1 MEGQKENMRMCSTG
15 EPTLLV
21 LSVPHE
27 VVSEESFAE
36 AFALP
41 VAIRDG
47 GILLAL
53 PDLAVGPQAF
63 APSETP
69 DVDTLLGA
77 VKRFEIPLVEENEG
91 GGGSSAVG
99 VSQGVIVL
107 DFSDEV
113 LSYVREYDA
122 SMDAGAW
129 ITPFSQE
136 RPTALPDPLS
146 VFRESIEWVK
156 GQAEDSRVH
165 FYSAQEDLDAP
176 AKGKPPTPSP
186 PVKKNPAAPKRVT
199 NQSIAEQLALISEQM
214 KLITS
219 RQDQME
225 NTMSARGSAE
235 NVSGLQSGK
244 APLPRLSDGLL
255 GVPTPGGGIGPTL
268 VKKAAM
274 LAGPPPKV
282 RAAGAERVT
291 QNLQEPI
298 DPFHTE
304 EAVIGS
310 QEDVTAA
317 LMQQSTA
324 ITALVAHLTGSA
336 DPVSELSSGSSGSGT
351 KGLQRREKLQSELA
365 GRTGGFYL
373 TLMQQIHRR
382 MHPGRP
388 IPKTEEELSSTSLL
402 AYLERHGGYRGQR
415 DLGLT
420 MWVAAHAL
428 DCMAVNDNVGAREY
442 LSLLIVALEQAA
454 ADGNWGIAFLLTLIE
469 EPPLSLFQERLA
481 NVTPH
486 GKPFAPLVPPSWAAI
501 CLAYIREMELL
512 SSKKKETTTKAN
524 PNKPEKD
531 GDPPVSP
538 KRKPRFPKKPAAS
551 PDAQ

>member
-1 MEGQKENMRMCSTG
+1 MEGQKENMRLCSTG

-27 VVSEESFAE
+27 VVSDESFAE

-63 APSETP
+63 APSEAP

-77 VKRFEIPLVEENEG
+77 VKRLDIPLVEETEAG
-91 GGGSSAVG
+91 GGVAAVG
-99 VSQGVIVL
+99 ISQGIVIL

-113 LSYVREYDA
+113 LSYIREYDA
-122 SMDAGAW
+122 SLDGGAW
-129 ITPFSQE
+129 ITPFSNE

-146 VFRESIEWVK
+146 VHREGIAWVRS
-156 GQAEDSRVH
+156 QAETSRVH

-176 AKGKPPTPSP
+176 AKGKPPNPTPTA
-186 PVKKNPAAPKRVT
+186 KKNPPAPKRVT

-214 KLITS
+214 KLMSS

-225 NTMSARGSAE
+225 TALTSRGSAE
-235 NVSGLQSGK
+235 DVSGPQSGK
-244 APLPRLSDGLL
+244 APLPRLSDGLHGAPTL
-255 GVPTPGGGIGPTL
+255 GGVGGISL

-274 LAGPPPKV
+274 LSGPPPKV
-282 RAAGAERVT
+282 RAAGPEKLT
-291 QNLQEPI
+291 QNLQEPL
-298 DPFHTE
+298 DAFHTE
-304 EAVIGS
+304 EAVAGS
-310 QEDVTAA
+310 QEEVTMA

-336 DPVSELSSGSSGSGT
+336 DPLSELSSSSSGSGT

-382 MHPGRP
+382 MNPGKP
-388 IPKTEEELSSTSLL
+388 LPKTEEELGNTSLL

-428 DCMAVNDNVGAREY
+428 DCMAANDNVGAREY

-486 GKPFAPLVPPSWAAI
+486 GKPFAPLVPPAWAAI
-501 CLAYIREMELL
+501 CLAYIREMDLL
-512 SSKKKETTTKAN
+512 QTKKKESTGKA
-524 PNKPEKD
+524 KGDKVKEE
-531 GDPPVSP
+531 GDPPSP
-538 KRKPRFPKKPAAS
+538 KRKPRFPKKPVAS

>member
-1 MEGQKENMRMCSTG
+1 MEGQKENMRLCSTG

-27 VVSEESFAE
+27 VVSDESFAE
-36 AFALP
+36 AYALP

-77 VKRFEIPLVEENEG
+77 VKRLDAPLVEETEG
-91 GGGSSAVG
+91 GGGIAALG
-99 VSQGVIVL
+99 ITQGVVIV
-107 DFSDEV
+107 DFSDEI
-113 LSYVREYDA
+113 LPYVREYDA
-122 SMDAGAW
+122 SLDSGAW
-129 ITPFSQE
+129 ITPFSND
-136 RPTALPDPLS
+136 RPTALPDPLTIYRDS
-146 VFRESIEWVK
+146 MTWVK
-156 GQAEDSRVH
+156 SLSDESRVH

-176 AKGKPPTPSP
+176 AKGRPPNPSP
-186 PVKKNPAAPKRVT
+186 AVKKNPATPKRVT
-199 NQSIAEQLALISEQM
+199 NQTIAEQLALISEQM
-214 KLITS
+214 KLISS

-225 NTMSARGSAE
+225 NAMNSRGSAE
-235 NVSGLQSGK
+235 NVSGHQSGK

-255 GVPTPGGGIGPTL
+255 GATMSGGVAGPAL

-274 LAGPPPKV
+274 LSGPPPKV
-282 RAAGAERVT
+282 RAAGPEKVT
-291 QNLQEPI
+291 QNLQDPI

-304 EAVIGS
+304 EAVAGS
-310 QEDVTAA
+310 QEEVTAA

-336 DPVSELSSGSSGSGT
+336 DPVSELSSSSSGGGT
-351 KGLQRREKLQSELA
+351 KGLQRRERLQSELA
-365 GRTGGFYL
+365 ARTGGFYL
-373 TLMQQIHRR
+373 TLMQQVHRR
-382 MHPGRP
+382 MHPGKP
-388 IPKTEEELSSTSLL
+388 LPKSEEELGSTSLL

-428 DCMAVNDNVGAREY
+428 DCMASNDNVGAREY

-454 ADGNWGIAFLLTLIE
+454 ADGNWSIAFLLTLIE
-469 EPPLSLFQERLA
+469 EPPLTLFQERLA

-512 SSKKKETTTKAN
+512 STKKKETTNKGKAD
-524 PNKPEKD
+524 KSDKD